1 MPMFDVIHEET
12 KEITEFWGSYAAL
25 QEHLK
30 ANPGTRQHY
39 SVCNPGKLDAA
50 NYGNVATR
58 QVPTDAFKKRLN
70 QINKFHK
77 VDTTNNMS
85 Y

>member
-1 MPMFDVIHEET
+1 MALFDIIHKETEEV
-12 KEITEFWGSYAAL
+12 KEFWGSYDSL

-30 ANPGTRQHY
+30 LNPEYSRHY
-39 SVCNPGKLDAA
+39 SFTNPGKLDAA
-50 NYGNVATR
+50 NYGNVSAR
-58 QVPTDAFKKRLN
+58 KQPTDGFKKRLN

-85 Y
+85 W